1 MKIKWLGHASFLVSS
16 EEGKRIITDPYS
28 VAEGIDYAP
37 INEPADIVT
46 ISHDHGDHNNHKA
59 VKGNPYVIR
68 GEGISKA
75 KGIEFKGIASHHD
88 TVKGRQRGNNIIFC
102 FTIDGINMCHL
113 GDLGHPLNENQI
125 ADIGTVDVL
134 LVPVGGYFTIDA
146 KQATSICQSLK
157 AKVVTPM
164 HYKTT
169 KCGYPISEVD
179 EFLKGKENIR
189 RLNVNEVEYTRDNL
203 PKQADIVVLHHAL

>member
-1 MKIKWLGHASFLVSS
+1 
-16 EEGKRIITDPYS
+16 
-28 VAEGIDYAP
+28 
-37 INEPADIVT
+37 
-46 ISHDHGDHNNHKA
+46 
-59 VKGNPYVIR
+59 
-68 GEGISKA
+68 
-75 KGIEFKGIASHHD
+75 
-88 TVKGRQRGNNIIFC
+88 
-102 FTIDGINMCHL
+102 MCHL

-157 AKVVTPM
+157 AKVVIPM

-189 RLNVNEVEYTRDNL
+189 RLNVNEIEYTRDNL